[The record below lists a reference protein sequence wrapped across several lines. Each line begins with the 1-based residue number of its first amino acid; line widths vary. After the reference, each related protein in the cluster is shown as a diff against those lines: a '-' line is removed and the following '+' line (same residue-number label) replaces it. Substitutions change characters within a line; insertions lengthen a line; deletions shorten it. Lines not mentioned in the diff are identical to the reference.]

1 MRDSLAQS
9 ERTKSQNLA
18 PARGEGKK
26 RRNQCRNITTSASVV
41 CWATLDAS
49 GVLRV
54 VVLNKDQ
61 SASGKVFIT
70 LSGNY
75 GHGQLK
81 LLSAPSASSTTGVT
95 Y

>member
-1 MRDSLAQS
+1 M
-9 ERTKSQNLA
+9 SQHHDIGQ
-18 PARGEGKK
+18 RGVLGDT
-26 RRNQCRNITTSASVV
+26 RRVR
-41 CWATLDAS
+41 
-49 GVLRV
+49 VLRV

-81 LLSAPSASSTTGVT
+81 LLSAPSASSMTGVT